1 MDTDDKYIVFRLN
14 TQLFAVSIEQ
24 ISSIEKLQPITTL
37 PKTKEYVKGVINYR
51 GVTTPIFDL
60 KKRLNMVEAE
70 ITKDN
75 RLLIAHFDGL
85 QVGLLVDSATEV
97 INIEK
102 SNIQPVPEII
112 GEVKDTFI
120 SGIAKLDDRFV
131 TLLALEEIL
140 QIKEEIIV
148 I

>member
-24 ISSIEKLQPITTL
+24 ISSIEKLQPITKL
-37 PKTKEYVKGVINYR
+37 PKTKDYVKGVINYR
-51 GVTTPIFDL
+51 GVTTPILDL
-60 KKRLNMVEAE
+60 KKRLNIAETE

-75 RLLIAHFDGL
+75 RLLIAHYDDL

-97 INIEK
+97 IDIEK
-102 SNIQPVPEII
+102 SDIQPVPEII